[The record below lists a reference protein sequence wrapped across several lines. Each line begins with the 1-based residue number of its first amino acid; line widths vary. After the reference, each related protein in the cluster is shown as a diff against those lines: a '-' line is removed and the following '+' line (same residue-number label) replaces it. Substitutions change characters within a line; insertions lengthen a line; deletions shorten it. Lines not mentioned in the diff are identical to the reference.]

1 MRKTLNKYSYIIVVS
16 LIHILLA
23 SCEKPLLDDEQETKP
38 TAKAN
43 STLSFNTRADVNA
56 DEEETRVSYPV
67 YIYVFDAK
75 QNCVGVQ
82 KVASESD
89 GVDMKLAAGN
99 YTVCAV
105 AVGDGDRYEM
115 PTAETVTPE
124 TMVTLKSGQTHG
136 DLMTAKANVAVGEN
150 EANQLNLVLERQVM
164 MLDNVTFTNIPTD
177 VKSVALT
184 ISPLYEDVTIGGDC
198 TGVNGS
204 QTVTLTKTGD
214 TQTWQNTEKVYLL
227 ASTDKAT
234 LKVSL
239 SDGSGKISSYS
250 YVCEES
256 LDANQKIN
264 VTGRYVSN
272 SFAMSG
278 TIKGTSWQA
287 VKNINFDLKEKSD
300 DNSGIAGAAPA
311 VGTIYKNHLVV
322 KSETRAASTVVTL
335 MSLSETASLAY
346 TDKDQASANEAVA
359 KALDG
364 MKSQGIALRLPT
376 LDEWTYIRTNAADIN
391 AQLAAAGKQQIT
403 IDTGAANTNGY
414 YFRKADQTV
423 SLYFLNDGVTADAS
437 LKGGKPNF
445 RLRGFATLTFV
456 AR

>member
-23 SCEKPLLDDEQETKP
+23 SCEKPLLDDEQETAP

-43 STLSFNTRADVNA
+43 SVLSFNTRAGGDT
-56 DEEETRVSYPV
+56 DEDTKVSYPV
-67 YIYVFDAK
+67 YIYVFDTK
-75 QNCVGVQ
+75 QNCVGLQ
-82 KVASESD
+82 KVGSESE
-89 GVDMKLAAGN
+89 GVGMKLAAGN
-99 YTVCAV
+99 YTAYAV

-124 TMVTLKSGQTHG
+124 TMVTLKNGQTHG
-136 DLMTAKANVAVGEN
+136 DLMTAKANVAMGEN
-150 EANQLNLVLERQVM
+150 ETNQLNLVLERQVM
-164 MLDNVTFTNIPTD
+164 MLDNVTFTDIPAD
-177 VKSVALT
+177 VKSVSLT
-184 ISPLYEDVTIGGDC
+184 VSPLYENVTIGGDC

-204 QTVTLTKTGD
+204 QTVNLERTGE
-214 TQTWQNTEKVYLL
+214 TQTWQNTGKVYLL

-239 SDGSGKISSYS
+239 TDEEGKISSYS

-272 SFAMSG
+272 SFALSG
-278 TIKGTSWQA
+278 TIKGASWQT
-287 VKNINFDLKEKSD
+287 VKNINFDLKEKAG

-322 KSETRAASTVVTL
+322 KSETQAASTVVTL
-335 MSLSETASLAY
+335 MSLTETTALTY
-346 TDKDQASANEAVA
+346 TDNDQTSAGEAVA
-359 KALDG
+359 QALDN
-364 MKSQGIALRLPT
+364 MKSQGITLRLPT
-376 LDEWTYIRTNAADIN
+376 LAEWTYIRTNAADIN

-403 IDTGAANTNGY
+403 IDTGKANTNGY
-414 YFRKADQTV
+414 YFRKDDQTI

-456 AR
+456 SR